1 MRTTPSVVRRRR
13 RRPSANVVHAVTD
26 TIAIDGDVRVD
37 PRARSMDFK
46 IHRCVRGFGFA
57 AFAIDGSTADGGY
70 ARMGGMCTGYIHD
83 AGVRMGGFFHVRSDV
98 CNPEVGCTTDRRA
111 IGVWPHGDALDAIDA
126 NDRRE
131 RSTRARS
138 SVYVAFRVRHG
149 GWRRAR
155 DRGVIASLVKGY
167 DGEEAAG
174 DCDYGVRGE
183 RDRVGVRPRA
193 WSWVEVVVVVGFGGE
208 FGVGVG
214 VVGVYACGAVAD
226 AGGERE

>member
-1 MRTTPSVVRRRR
+1 MRTTPSVVRRRRRR

-98 CNPEVGCTTDRRA
+98 CNPEVGCTNRRA
-111 IGVWPHGDALDAIDA
+111 IGAWPHGDALDALDASRDA
-126 NDRRE
+126 NDRR
-131 RSTRARS
+131 A
-138 SVYVAFRVRHG
+138 RVRVCTS
-149 GWRRAR
+149 R
-155 DRGVIASLVKGY
+155 S
-167 DGEEAAG
+167 
-174 DCDYGVRGE
+174 
-183 RDRVGVRPRA
+183 
-193 WSWVEVVVVVGFGGE
+193 GFGT
-208 FGVGVG
+208 
-214 VVGVYACGAVAD
+214 
-226 AGGERE
+226 AGGVARAIAV

>member
-98 CNPEVGCTTDRRA
+98 CHPEVLGARNVARLV
-111 IGVWPHGDALDAIDA
+111 GWPHSDALDAIDA
-126 NDRRE
+126 NDRR
-131 RSTRARS
+131 A
-138 SVYVAFRVRHG
+138 RVRVCTS
-149 GWRRAR
+149 R
-155 DRGVIASLVKGY
+155 S
-167 DGEEAAG
+167 
-174 DCDYGVRGE
+174 
-183 RDRVGVRPRA
+183 
-193 WSWVEVVVVVGFGGE
+193 GFGT
-208 FGVGVG
+208 
-214 VVGVYACGAVAD
+214 
-226 AGGERE
+226 AGGVARAIAV

>member
-98 CNPEVGCTTDRRA
+98 CHPEVGCTNRRA
-111 IGVWPHGDALDAIDA
+111 IGWLTTRRRARRA
-126 NDRRE
+126 RRE
-131 RSTRARS
+131 RSTRTIDARAFECVRRVPGSARRVASRARS
-138 SVYVAFRVRHG
+138 RCDCVIG
-149 GWRRAR
+149 Q
-155 DRGVIASLVKGY
+155 GV
-167 DGEEAAG
+167 
-174 DCDYGVRGE
+174 
-183 RDRVGVRPRA
+183 
-193 WSWVEVVVVVGFGGE
+193 
-208 FGVGVG
+208 
-214 VVGVYACGAVAD
+214 
-226 AGGERE
+226 